1 MFSTTFLF
9 LVVLAMSI
17 TVETN
22 GIKTNVIVS
31 GAAGKTGSI
40 IFKKLLLSEQ
50 FNPLGNNILIIY
62 NYNKNNNKGIV
73 RTVKSAKSLRNKLKL
88 DKLVGE
94 KNIIKS
100 DITDVDELEKTIRE
114 SGAEKYIMCTSAVPK
129 IKVIIT
135 VN

>member
-62 NYNKNNNKGIV
+62 NYYFDLII
-73 RTVKSAKSLRNKLKL
+73 
-88 DKLVGE
+88 
-94 KNIIKS
+94 IIK
-100 DITDVDELEKTIRE
+100 TI
-114 SGAEKYIMCTSAVPK
+114 
-129 IKVIIT
+129 IKVL
-135 VN
+135 